1 MKSVKKA
8 ILYGF
13 FIWLIPFIV
22 AFIIFP
28 IHESNRPLFES
39 IMPVVI
45 ALCVVIFGKL
55 YFKQVETNYKKEG
68 IWIGLIWIIIS
79 LVIDLMFF
87 MPEKSPMHLSFVD
100 YLMDIGITYLMIP
113 VIIIGFGCLLNKK

>member
-1 MKSVKKA
+1 MESIKKV

-13 FIWLIPFIV
+13 LIWLIPFVV

-39 IMPVVI
+39 IMPVTV
-45 ALCVVIFGKL
+45 ALCVVIFGNM
-55 YFKQVETNYKKEG
+55 YFKQVEANYKKEG
-68 IWIGLIWIIIS
+68 IRLGIIWLIIS
-79 LVIDLMFF
+79 LVIDLILF
-87 MPEKSPMHLSFVD
+87 MPQSPMHLSFLE

-113 VIIIGFGCLLNKK
+113 VITIGFGCLLNKK